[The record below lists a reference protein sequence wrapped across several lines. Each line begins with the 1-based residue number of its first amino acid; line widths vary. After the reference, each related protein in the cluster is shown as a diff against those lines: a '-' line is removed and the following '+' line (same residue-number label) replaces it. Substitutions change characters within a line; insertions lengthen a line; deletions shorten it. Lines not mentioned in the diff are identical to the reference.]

1 MSQLSN
7 EKKIHVIVHGNRQI
21 FEKVKSL
28 LVENKANPENITMAS
43 LEKAGQIGEYV
54 AMIWPPMNAKEII
67 VSEIAGTE
75 AKGKGMGAWE
85 SIDQKELF
93 RISL

>member
-21 FEKVKSL
+21 FEKVKNL
-28 LVENKANPENITMAS
+28 LVENKANSENITMAS
-43 LEKAGQIGEYV
+43 LEKAGEMGEYV

-67 VSEIAGTE
+67 VSEIVGTQS
-75 AKGKGMGAWE
+75 KGKGMGAWE

-93 RISL
+93 RIPL